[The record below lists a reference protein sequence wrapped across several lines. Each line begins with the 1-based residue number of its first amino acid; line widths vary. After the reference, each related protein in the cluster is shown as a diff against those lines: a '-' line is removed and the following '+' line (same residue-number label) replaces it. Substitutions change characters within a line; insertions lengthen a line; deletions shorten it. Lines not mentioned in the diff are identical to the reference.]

1 MAADGKKLS
10 ATYDFAIHTHGSIGP
25 SCAVSE
31 FKDGKLT
38 CWSAS
43 QAAHNLRK
51 QLAKM
56 MSMPLADVRCIYV
69 DGAGCYGRNGHE
81 DAAGDSTLL
90 AKAVDRPVRVQ
101 WSRADEHGW
110 DPKGPPT
117 LIDLRANIDASGNVT
132 AWESEFYLPQGAA
145 GMVDL
150 VAATLSDRPADN
162 TLSPGGIVNDSAIGY
177 KFPNIKTVCHRLKTT
192 PFRPSW
198 IRTPGRMQNTFANEC
213 FIDEIAASLNAD
225 PLAFRVK
232 HIDPADK
239 RGLEVLDRLA
249 QVAKWEKRASPRKDA
264 AGSVIKGRGVSYI
277 KYELVRTYVGVVAD
291 VEVDPTSGDVRVSK
305 VYVVHDCGQII
316 NPLGVRA
323 QIEGNVIQTVSRTL
337 KEEVTFDHSMV
348 TSLDWASYP
357 ILRFSELPELVIDLI
372 DRPTEKPWG
381 SGEPTAAVVPSA
393 ISNAI
398 FDATGARVR
407 SVPFKPEKI
416 KAAMRSI

>member
-1 MAADGKKLS
+1 
-10 ATYDFAIHTHGSIGP
+10 
-25 SCAVSE
+25 
-31 FKDGKLT
+31 
-38 CWSAS
+38 
-43 QAAHNLRK
+43 
-51 QLAKM
+51 
-56 MSMPLADVRCIYV
+56 
-69 DGAGCYGRNGHE
+69 
-81 DAAGDSTLL
+81 
-90 AKAVDRPVRVQ
+90 
-101 WSRADEHGW
+101 
-110 DPKGPPT
+110 
-117 LIDLRANIDASGNVT
+117 
-132 AWESEFYLPQGAA
+132 
-145 GMVDL
+145 
-150 VAATLSDRPADN
+150 
-162 TLSPGGIVNDSAIGY
+162 
-177 KFPNIKTVCHRLKTT
+177 
-192 PFRPSW
+192 
-198 IRTPGRMQNTFANEC
+198 MQNTFANEC

-249 QVAKWEKRASPRKDA
+249 QVAKWEKRPSSRKDA
-264 AGSVIKGRGVSYI
+264 TGNVVKGRGVSYV

-337 KEEVTFDHSMV
+337 KEEVTFDHKMV

-357 ILRFSELPELVIDLI
+357 ILRFSELPDLVIDLI
-372 DRPTEKPWG
+372 DRPMEKPWG
-381 SGEPTAAVVPSA
+381 AGEPTAAVVPSA

-407 SVPFKPEKI
+407 SVPFKPEKV